1 MSQENT
7 IIFSDFARRA
17 KEKIE
22 EKKKRR
28 TKTLYV
34 EEADVNITVRG
45 ISEQELAECTEF
57 SDDSLIT
64 DKYMIYLACDD
75 LHEPASQLV
84 SDGAIKHHYE
94 ICDMFT
100 LADRREIAQQIMR
113 LSGMYAES
121 TVKPV
126 DEVEEVKN

>member
-1 MSQENT
+1 MSQKNT

-28 TKTLYV
+28 TKKLRI
-34 EEADVNITVRG
+34 EESGIEITIRG
-45 ISEQELAECTEF
+45 ISEQELTECTEF
-57 SDDSLIT
+57 SDDSLIA
-64 DKYMIYLACDD
+64 DKYMIYMACDD

-84 SDGAIKHHYE
+84 SDGTIKHHYE

-126 DEVEEVKN
+126 DEVEETKN